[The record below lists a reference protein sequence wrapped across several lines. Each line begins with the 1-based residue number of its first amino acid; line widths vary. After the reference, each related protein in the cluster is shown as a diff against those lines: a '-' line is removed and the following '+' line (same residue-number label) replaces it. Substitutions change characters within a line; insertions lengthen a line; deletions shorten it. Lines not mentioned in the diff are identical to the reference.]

1 MSATDGWQYFKFEEV
16 AADKIQELK
25 IRILENFGDSKTYLN
40 QISLHHAQL
49 TVTER
54 ERKPDYLSVEA
65 AADSY
70 KFAIREKTHS
80 DYHKQTVSE
89 R

>member
-40 QISLHHAQL
+40 QISRHNAQS

-54 ERKPDYLSVEA
+54 
-65 AADSY
+65 
-70 KFAIREKTHS
+70 
-80 DYHKQTVSE
+80 
-89 R
+89 